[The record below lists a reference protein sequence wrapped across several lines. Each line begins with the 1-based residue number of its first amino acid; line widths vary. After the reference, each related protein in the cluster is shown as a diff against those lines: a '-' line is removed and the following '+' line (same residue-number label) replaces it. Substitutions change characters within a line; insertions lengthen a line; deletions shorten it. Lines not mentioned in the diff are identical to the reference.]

1 MWPACG
7 TQRPGGGRENN
18 KVKVETVGGGGAGAQ
33 GRLHAGPGQAAA
45 AAAAAAVAE
54 DVASARAPSGG
65 AHSAASVS
73 R

>member
-45 AAAAAAVAE
+45 AAAAAVAE